1 MTAFAAIA
9 ILGIFFGTQWAVK
22 AAWKALRQA
31 GPQPTME
38 MK

>member
-1 MTAFAAIA
+1 MTSLAAIA
-9 ILGIFFGTQWAVK
+9 ILGIFFGTRWAVK
-22 AAWKALRQA
+22 AAWKALREA